1 MPGNRFYVTTAI
13 PYVNAPPHV
22 GHALEFVQ
30 TDVLARHAR
39 LRGREVRFLTGS
51 DDNALKNVQ
60 SAQAIGMDVAE
71 FVEKNAQRFADL
83 HNGLDLSNDDFI
95 RTATDARHRPGCERL
110 WRACADAG
118 DVYRKNY
125 EGLYCVG
132 CEQFYLESEL
142 ENGKCPEHLTEPVRV
157 SEANY
162 FFALSKYQDRLHDL
176 ISRDVVAVWPVSR
189 KNEML
194 RFIERGLD
202 DFSISRSAE
211 RARGWGIPVPGD
223 ESQIMYVWFDALG
236 NYISAL
242 GYGGADE
249 ANYRRWWLE
258 NENRVHVIGK
268 GILRFHAI
276 YWPALLL
283 SAKQPLPQRIFVH
296 DYLTVEGQKISKSL
310 GNTADPFE
318 IAARYG
324 RDALRWWMLR
334 DVPQTGDADFS
345 VARLIQRANEDLAN
359 DLGNLLHRTTAMLV
373 KYRGGVL
380 PAGAWDPDAAKLE
393 REIGSVAARIDE
405 RIDDFDFRGALDA
418 VWSLVSEANKF
429 IERRKPWELYKAEQ
443 AGKASPAA
451 LDALFHS
458 LFETLKVVAHEL
470 APFIPGAAE
479 EMRARLA
486 RTAVTGEKPL
496 FQRIES

>member
-1 MPGNRFYVTTAI
+1 MPGNRFYITTAI

-22 GHALEFVQ
+22 GHALECVQ
-30 TDVLARHAR
+30 TDVLARHQR
-39 LRGREVRFLTGS
+39 LRGREVRFLTGT

-60 SAQAIGMDVAE
+60 SAQAIGMGVAE
-71 FVEKNAQRFADL
+71 FVAKNAQRFADL
-83 HNGLDLSNDDFI
+83 HQGLDLSNDDFI
-95 RTATDARHRPGCERL
+95 RTAADPRHRPGCEKL

-125 EGLYCVG
+125 VGLYCVG

-142 ENGKCPEHLTEPVRV
+142 ENGKCPEHQTEPTRV
-157 SEANY
+157 SEENY
-162 FFALSKYQDRLHDL
+162 FFALSKYQEPLHDL
-176 ISRDVVAVWPVSR
+176 LSRDVVRVRPVSR

-211 RARGWGIPVPGD
+211 RAKGWGIPVPGD

-249 ANYRRWWLE
+249 SSYRRWWIE

-318 IAARYG
+318 IAERFG
-324 RDALRWWMLR
+324 VDALRWWMLR
-334 DVPQTGDADFS
+334 EVPQAGDADFS

-373 KYRGGVL
+373 KYRGGVV
-380 PAGAWDPDAAKLE
+380 PAGAWDPDAAKME
-393 REIGSVAARIDE
+393 HEIGTVSARVDE
-405 RIDDFDFRGALDA
+405 CLADFDFRGALDA
-418 VWSLVSEANKF
+418 VWSLVSEANKL

-443 AGKASPAA
+443 AGKAGSAA

-458 LFETLKVVAHEL
+458 LFETLKVVAREL
-470 APFIPGAAE
+470 APFIPGAAAA
-479 EMRARLA
+479 MSARLA

-496 FQRIES
+496 FQRIET